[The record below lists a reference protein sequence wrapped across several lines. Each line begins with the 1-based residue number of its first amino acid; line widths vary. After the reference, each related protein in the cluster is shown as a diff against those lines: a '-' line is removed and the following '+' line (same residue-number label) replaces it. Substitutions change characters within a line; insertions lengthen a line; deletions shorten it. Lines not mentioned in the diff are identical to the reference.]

1 MSDFRLHFELP
12 ASNIALGFCPA
23 AAAATVAGE
32 AAEAAAV
39 SELIKLSAKD
49 VHTATNEKRYTHT
62 HTEQSP
68 TH

>member
-23 AAAATVAGE
+23 AAATVAE

-62 HTEQSP
+62 HTHTEQSP

>member
-23 AAAATVAGE
+23 AAAA
-32 AAEAAAV
+32 EAAAV

-49 VHTATNEKRYTHT
+49 VHSATNEKRHTQAYTYNT
-62 HTEQSP
+62 QQPP